1 MIARVPV
8 DVRPE
13 IQHALGSLK
22 ARIRTYVVMEGIAL
36 VVALVGI
43 AFWLSL
49 GVDYFYFWISK
60 LELPVWFRAGYVYAT
75 VVAGVLAFCTWV
87 LLRLM
92 KNIRSKALALVLE
105 RRFPE
110 LNDRL
115 ITAVEVAES
124 KTGRESAVTISMLER
139 TIADVAIVTQKLDVG
154 EVFNKTPVRRAVTMA
169 IVMLSSI
176 LIFSVANAEAFQRWA
191 NAFLGWHDSYWV
203 RETDLVARVI
213 AQPGDRTKEF
223 RDSAGHS
230 TAGRPGVYKH
240 PRGGDL
246 TIVIEVPTPEELI
259 TRQARVVSQTSELL
273 ESVSEWKAAEAARIA
288 DARKEAAKANSGEPT
303 DDVNDPKPEEP
314 KPESAAKPTDESS
327 CDEAPAA
334 DGNEDNLV
342 GEEPKAEP
350 KFDDAETKPEADEPG
365 AAEPTEG
372 TTPEPSDEGTV
383 RDGNEEHV
391 LKFRKLR
398 LEQQKLKRELIALPA
413 QLRLSMSQLV
423 VINRAVEQFD
433 GEISAAKLQ
442 PLEAAHKTI
451 KEHLTGVDWVVPD
464 RIRLDYELEGGSSN
478 RVFIPVAER
487 QYKYTI
493 NALQDDLE
501 FWFKGNDFA
510 TREVYRVQVVDPPKV
525 DSMVLAAKYPEYTG
539 FNQTQPPL
547 LHVQGTQVDLPE
559 ETRFAMRAE
568 SNKTL
573 TKVRIQSDA
582 FEITMTPMT
591 NDGVGLAQLVLFAT
605 DDHALREFALPDG
618 MLYRFRRFDREK
630 PVHTKL
636 KEAVRRLGL
645 LESHRDSADK
655 VIAKGAVD
663 TLGQANAS
671 TVVQHVNGIQ
681 KLTADAA
688 AAFGTFTAKV
698 EKQPAEMLEF
708 LANNVKT
715 PLDAAAANGFKPL
728 LDALGQLSTAKE
740 SDIEAQRSACLAAAQ
755 QLEKRL
761 DALLYQVSDGSQ
773 FQLDF
778 ALTDKQMIDDGVTED
793 GLIPLAPNQ
802 SLRVYLEDTDD
813 IVAAEPSHLRIN
825 GIKDG
830 PPTFDN
836 VNHRGIGSVITRKAR
851 IPYKGIIRDDYG
863 IEDARFHY
871 KIDGELDWQT
881 RRFFNSPADS
891 PTEFFLQRNEET
903 PFEYFEVLPLDLR
916 VGQKLT
922 LTVFAEDGDNLN
934 GPHTSRTPEAKFEI
948 VTAEELLRRLY
959 VREIERRKQ
968 FEQIIKEVDE
978 SRQLLVENRFLWR
991 ELNEPSEDPTD
1002 KSSAEELDR
1011 KKQKLNSTPDRLLAK
1026 IAKNKAECEGVQ
1038 QEFRDILDELVNNGV
1053 HTEAMVERID
1063 ELIVQ
1068 RLDDINQKD
1077 IEAIDG
1083 ALRLFKRSLD
1093 PTKQDD
1099 PETRIADGLEQ
1110 YNLTLIHMR
1119 QVLSEMQDLAEF
1131 HEAITNLKK
1140 IITDQK
1146 DVIQDTEN
1154 EATKNAIEKLKGL
1167 QGLDG
1172 NKDGDKK
1179 E

>member
-8 DVRPE
+8 EVRPE

-75 VVAGVLAFCTWV
+75 AAAGVLAFCTWV

-124 KTGRESAVTISMLER
+124 KTGRESAITISMLER

-154 EVFNKTPVRRAVTMA
+154 EVFNKTPVRRAVTTA

-213 AQPGDRTKEF
+213 AQPGDRVKDF
-223 RDSAGHS
+223 RDSNGNS

-259 TRQARVVSQTSELL
+259 VRQERVATRTGELL
-273 ESVSEWKAAEAARIA
+273 DKVTEWKKSEEARNAN
-288 DARKEAAKANSGEPT
+288 ARKEAAGDNPELKDDAT
-303 DDVNDPKPEEP
+303 DPESSPKPDET
-314 KPESAAKPTDESS
+314 KPDAPGTAPDESS
-327 CDEAPAA
+327 CDETPDSDVDEANP
-334 DGNEDNLV
+334 V
-342 GEEPKAEP
+342 SEEPKA
-350 KFDDAETKPEADEPG
+350 DSKPETG
-365 AAEPTEG
+365 
-372 TTPEPSDEGTV
+372 EPSDTEPAGAEPKPSRETDMPTV
-383 RDGNEEHV
+383 PDGNEEHV
-391 LKFRKLR
+391 LAFRKLK
-398 LEQQKLKRELIALPA
+398 LEQLQIKRELVALPA
-413 QLRLSMSQLV
+413 QLSLSKSQLAT
-423 VINRAVEQFD
+423 ITRAVEQFD
-433 GEISAAKLQ
+433 GEISKAEVG
-442 PLEAAHKTI
+442 PLNAAHTMI
-451 KEHLTGVDWVVPD
+451 KEHLTGENWVVPD
-464 RIRLDYELEGGSSN
+464 RVRLDYELEGGSSN

-493 NALQDDLE
+493 SALQDDLT
-501 FWFKGNDFA
+501 FWFKGNDYA
-510 TREVYRVQVVDPPKV
+510 TREVYRVKVVDPPKV

-539 FNQTQPPL
+539 LNETEPPL
-547 LHVQGTQVDLPE
+547 LHVQGTEVQLPE
-559 ETRFAMRAE
+559 ETKFAMRAE

-582 FEITMTPMT
+582 FEITMTPMSH
-591 NDGVGLAQLVLFAT
+591 DGVGLAQLVLFEN
-605 DDHALREFALPDG
+605 DDHALREFALPDD
-618 MLYRFRRFDREK
+618 MLYRFRRFNDEK
-630 PVHTKL
+630 PIHVKL
-636 KEAVRRLGL
+636 KEAVSRLAL
-645 LESHRDSADK
+645 IESQRDSSDK

-663 TLGQANAS
+663 KLSPDNVA
-671 TVVQHVNGIQ
+671 TVVQHVTGAQ
-681 KLTADAA
+681 KLAADAA
-688 AAFGTFTAKV
+688 AAFGGFTSKLN
-698 EKQPAEMLEF
+698 KQPTALVEF
-708 LANNVKT
+708 LNTNVKER
-715 PLDAAAANGFKPL
+715 LDDAAANGFKPL
-728 LDALGQLSTAKE
+728 LDELGKLSSADDVE
-740 SDIEAQRSACLAAAQ
+740 VQRSVCLATALK
-755 QLEKRL
+755 LERRL
-761 DALLYQVSDGSQ
+761 DGLLYKISDGSQ

-778 ALTDKQMIDDGVTED
+778 ALTDKAVIDDGVTDE

-802 SLRVYLEDTDD
+802 ALRVYLEDTDD
-813 IVAAEPSHLRIN
+813 IIAAEPSHLRIN
-825 GIKDG
+825 GIVDG

-836 VNHRGIGSVITRKAR
+836 VSRRGIGDVITRKAR

-871 KIDGELDWQT
+871 KIDGEPDWQS
-881 RRFFNSPADS
+881 RRFFNSPSDS
-891 PTEFFLQRNEET
+891 PTEFFLQRNDET

-916 VGQKLT
+916 VGQELT

-934 GPHTSRTPEAKFEI
+934 GPHTSRTQEFKCKI
-948 VTAEELLRRLY
+948 VTAEELLRLLY
-959 VREIERRKQ
+959 IREIERRKQ

-978 SRQLLVENRFLWR
+978 SRQLLVETRFTWR
-991 ELNEPSEDPTD
+991 ELNEPGEVPEDE
-1002 KSSAEELDR
+1002 SSKEETDR

-1026 IAKNKAECEGVQ
+1026 IAKNKGECEGVQ

-1068 RLDDINQKD
+1068 RLNDINTKD
-1077 IEAIDG
+1077 FEEVDG

-1093 PTKQDD
+1093 ATKNDD

-1110 YNLTLIHMR
+1110 YNLMLIHMR

-1172 NKDGDKK
+1172 DKKDEKGDKK